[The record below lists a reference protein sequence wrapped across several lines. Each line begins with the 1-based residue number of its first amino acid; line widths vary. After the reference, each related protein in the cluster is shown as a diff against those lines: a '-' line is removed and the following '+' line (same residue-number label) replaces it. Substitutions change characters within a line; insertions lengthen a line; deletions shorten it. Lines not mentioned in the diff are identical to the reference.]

1 MLALVNKENHGTYHA
16 MWRQQHGDDDA
27 LTLDARDLRAKNG
40 LKQRSSTTAK

>member
-1 MLALVNKENHGTYHA
+1 MFALVNKKFHGTYHA

-27 LTLDARDLRAKNG
+27 LTQDARDLRAQNG